1 MSVLKRTKQDEL
13 LLIERKLRY
22 AVIAVLNAWR
32 GDIGVVEDIVSEAFY
47 DWGIVNEVSEEK
59 SKSNE

>member
-1 MSVLKRTKQDEL
+1 MSVLKRTKQDETL
-13 LLIERKLRY
+13 LTERKLRY

-47 DWGIVNEVSEEK
+47 DWGIVNE
-59 SKSNE
+59 